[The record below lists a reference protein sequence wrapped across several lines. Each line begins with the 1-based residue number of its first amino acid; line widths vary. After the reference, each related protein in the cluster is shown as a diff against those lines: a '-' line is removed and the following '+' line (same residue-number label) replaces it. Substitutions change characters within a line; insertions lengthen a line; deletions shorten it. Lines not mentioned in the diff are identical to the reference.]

1 MSYTVLLAEDEAPL
15 ADVLT
20 DILEDEGYRV
30 RCVNDGEAALKEV
43 EASPPDLIISDI
55 SMPRVDG
62 VQVAQRILRMR
73 NPIPMILMSARKLP
87 QQLPGVVFVPK
98 PFDMEHLLSLA
109 ERALAAKSQS
119 TRPLP

>member
-1 MSYTVLLAEDEAPL
+1 MSYTVLVAEDEAPL
-15 ADVLT
+15 ADVLA

-43 EASPPDLIISDI
+43 EATPPDLIISDI

-62 VQVAQRILRMR
+62 VQVAKRMLEMCP
-73 NPIPMILMSARKLP
+73 PIPVILMSARRLP

-98 PFDMEHLLSLA
+98 PFDMDHLLSLA
-109 ERALAAKSQS
+109 ERALAARSQS